1 MFDENV
7 FIKGSARNVVEN
19 GQKLGFQ
26 LQTYITYYRGIPLSM
41 VRDPHVWIDGEEVD
55 RKDILFSVDE
65 EEWFTLDELRTVADI
80 KWEYGQPATIRV
92 LKDGGLHGK
101 HKIKLNIVTVTAY
114 IPVPL
119 SGFKEYEVD
128 FDD

>member
-19 GQKLGFQ
+19 GKTIGFQ
-26 LQTYITYYRGIPLSM
+26 MKTHITYYRGIPLSM
-41 VRDPHVWIDGEEVD
+41 VRKLHVWIDGQEVAEENI
-55 RKDILFSVDE
+55 RFSVDE
-65 EEWFTLDELRTVADI
+65 EEWFTLEEMRTVADL
-80 KWEYGQPATIRV
+80 KWEYGQPATVRV
-92 LKDGGLHGK
+92 LMDGGLKGK

-128 FDD
+128 FG

>member
-19 GQKLGFQ
+19 GKTIGFQ
-26 LQTYITYYRGIPLSM
+26 MKTHITYYRGIPLSM
-41 VRDPHVWIDGEEVD
+41 VRKPHVWIDGQEVAEENI
-55 RKDILFSVDE
+55 RFSVDE
-65 EEWFTLDELRTVADI
+65 EEWFTLEEMRTVADL
-80 KWEYGQPATIRV
+80 KWEYGQPATVRV
-92 LKDGGLHGK
+92 LMDGGLKGK

-128 FDD
+128 FG